1 MLVKQK
7 VEELLL
13 GTRWGLAAHSHCPH
27 SHWKLLR
34 TAQPT
39 SQGLSEPTT
48 MYHLHQGAARLKD
61 HLGFLEVTLHPF
73 SGYNTHLS
81 HFLPL
86 NSTETTILSQ
96 YLRQCEELKK
106 PLIPVEWFSSLCF
119 QCTII
124 QMRMWERCACNKYE
138 PAIQDVHLIRPG
150 IVME

>member
-13 GTRWGLAAHSHCPH
+13 GTRWGLAARSHCPP
-27 SHWKLLR
+27 SHWKLLQ

-61 HLGFLEVTLHPF
+61 QLSFLGVTLHPF

-86 NSTETTILSQ
+86 NSTETTIFSQ
-96 YLRQCEELKK
+96 RLRQCEELKK
-106 PLIPVEWFSSLCF
+106 PLITVEWFSSLCF
-119 QCTII
+119 QCTVLQRRSHEKDVLATNI
-124 QMRMWERCACNKYE
+124 WASYPRCAS
-138 PAIQDVHLIRPG
+138 D
-150 IVME
+150 